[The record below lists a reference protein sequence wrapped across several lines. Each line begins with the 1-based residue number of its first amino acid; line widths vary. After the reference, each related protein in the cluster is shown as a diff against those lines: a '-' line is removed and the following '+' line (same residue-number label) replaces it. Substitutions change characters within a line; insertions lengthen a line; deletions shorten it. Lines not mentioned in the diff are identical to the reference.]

1 MMVRAG
7 LIGALLL
14 AASFAGAARAEA
26 LAADL
31 LPAPLLAEC
40 EARAEDAAG
49 YAPPIAAAAKA
60 LANIGAVAADDF
72 DDARIGFCALRRAGG
87 PVAIASCPDNV
98 ILLDEKYAPADQ
110 ALALRATLAHE
121 MTHHRQHRAMKKKYG
136 AGYCASA
143 RYERDKPAL
152 EAAADAAGDAVAEL
166 FLLGR
171 EVEIVNDCD
180 AGLLIYL
187 EADDPAFARDAV
199 FERLAPRG
207 RALSSERAFSSRF
220 RFYAETTPS
229 AGPAHRWPESAGAQS
244 RIIEGRRISLMETRL
259 AAPAN
264 RETGAFTLRLSCN
277 PRSR

>member
-1 MMVRAG
+1 MPVRAG

-14 AASFAGAARAEA
+14 ATGFAGAARAEA
-26 LAADL
+26 LTADR
-31 LPAPLLAEC
+31 LPAPLLADC
-40 EARAEDAAG
+40 EARAE
-49 YAPPIAAAAKA
+49 
-60 LANIGAVAADDF
+60 
-72 DDARIGFCALRRAGG
+72 
-87 PVAIASCPDNV
+87 
-98 ILLDEKYAPADQ
+98 
-110 ALALRATLAHE
+110 
-121 MTHHRQHRAMKKKYG
+121 
-136 AGYCASA
+136 
-143 RYERDKPAL
+143 
-152 EAAADAAGDAVAEL
+152 DAAGDAVAEL

-199 FERLAPRG
+199 FERLAARG
-207 RALSSERAFSSRF
+207 RAISSERAFSSRF

-244 RIIEGRRISLMETRL
+244 RIVEGRRISLMETRL

-277 PRSR
+277 PRPR